1 MDIEHDVQKPNNDN
15 EFKCDICEQLFVD
28 KSTLMHHIKKQHNI
42 TKPCKYFAKGLCM
55 FSTEICWYSHD
66 KDVISQTKN
75 DYEIIC

>member
-42 TKPCKYFAKGLCM
+42 TKHCKYFAKGFCVCLVQKYAGTHM
-55 FSTEICWYSHD
+55 TNIP
-66 KDVISQTKN
+66 
-75 DYEIIC
+75 